1 MKAIVYAVVTWLGE
15 SGDHDVS
22 VVLEGVSKRYGN
34 FLALDNV
41 SFKVNSREIFGY
53 IGPNGAGKTTT
64 IKIIV
69 GLLSD
74 FQGKL
79 TIEGCQMPKERGEVH
94 KILGYLPQNVAFQE
108 WRTVDQAL
116 KTFGELSGLS
126 RDEVEERIKEVLDLV
141 DLSHERHKK
150 ISQLSGG
157 MTQKVGLAQALL
169 HRPKLLILDE
179 PLGGLDPASR
189 YQVKQTIVKL
199 SEAGATVFFSSHVL
213 SDVQDIAT
221 KIGILNRGRIIQ
233 IGTLEELK
241 SRFSVGNDVE
251 IVLSYDSGRWKKL
264 ESLKGIKGI
273 EQPAPNKLVAHLDDK
288 TNADDT
294 IQDLIKQ
301 LIALSCRIRSFNPV
315 SPSLDEV
322 YLKYVQE
329 RENA

>member
-1 MKAIVYAVVTWLGE
+1 MTWLE
-15 SGDHDVS
+15 QSDDHGIS
-22 VVLEGVSKRYGN
+22 VVLEGVSKKYDN
-34 FLALDNV
+34 FLALDDA
-41 SFKVNSREIFGY
+41 SFTVNSGEIFGY

-79 TIEGCQMPKERGEVH
+79 SIGGHRMPEERREVH
-94 KILGYLPQNVAFQE
+94 KMLGYLPQNVAFQE
-108 WRTVDQAL
+108 WRTVDQTL
-116 KTFGELSGLS
+116 KTFGKLSGL
-126 RDEVEERIKEVLDLV
+126 RENKIEQRIKEVLDLV
-141 DLSHERHKK
+141 DLSRDRHKRV
-150 ISQLSGG
+150 SQLSGG
-157 MTQKVGLAQALL
+157 MNQKVGLAQALL
-169 HRPKLLILDE
+169 HDPKLLVLDE

-189 YQVKQTIVKL
+189 YQVKQTIVELGKT
-199 SEAGATVFFSSHVL
+199 GVTVFFSSHIL

-221 KIGILNRGRIIQ
+221 KIGILNRGRITQ
-233 IGTLEELK
+233 IGTLEELE
-241 SRFSVGNDVE
+241 SRFSVANDVE

-264 ESLKGIKGI
+264 ESLNGIRGI

-288 TNADDT
+288 IDVDDT

-301 LIALSCRIRSFNPV
+301 LMTLGCRIRSLNPV

-329 RENA
+329 RQNA

>member
-1 MKAIVYAVVTWLGE
+1 MEE
-15 SGDHDVS
+15 SGDHDIP
-22 VVLEGVSKRYGN
+22 VVLEGVSKRYGS
-34 FLALDNV
+34 FLALDHV
-41 SFKVNSREIFGY
+41 SLRVNSGEIFGY

-79 TIEGCQMPKERGEVH
+79 SIGGHAMPEGRSEVH
-94 KILGYLPQNVAFQE
+94 RFLGYLPQNVAFQE
-108 WRTVDQAL
+108 WRTIDRTL
-116 KTFGELSGLS
+116 KTFGRLSGLS
-126 RDEVEERIKEVLDLV
+126 ESEVEERIKEVLDLV
-141 DLSHERHKK
+141 DLSRERHKK

-169 HRPKLLILDE
+169 HRPRLLVLDE

-189 YQVKQTIVKL
+189 YQVKQTIMKL
-199 SEAGATVFFSSHVL
+199 SKGGATVFFSSHIL

-221 KIGILNRGRIIQ
+221 KIGILNKGRIMQ

-241 SRFSVGNDVE
+241 SRFSAGNDVE
-251 IVLSYDSGRWKKL
+251 IVLSHDSKRWKEL

-273 EQPAPNKLVAHLDDK
+273 EQTASNKLVAHLNDR
-288 TNADDT
+288 TNVDDT
-294 IQDLIKQ
+294 IQDLIRQ
-301 LIALSCRIRSFNPV
+301 LIALGCRIRSFNPA

-322 YLKYVQE
+322 YLKYVQGG
-329 RENA
+329 ENI